1 MRLAVFL
8 FHNKGEKTSQHLV
21 FKKVCDKINLK
32 DVRLALSMVY
42 FGGDEKN
49 VP

>member
-1 MRLAVFL
+1 MRLAVFYIL
-8 FHNKGEKTSQHLV
+8 QKWKTSYPLDL
-21 FKKVCDKINLK
+21 KEVCDKINLK
-32 DVRLALSMVY
+32 EVRLALSMVY